1 MAGSLERV
9 IKSIGPLDE
18 SAMAAVRERQHWLT
32 KPRGALG
39 RLEELSVQI
48 AGITGNPLP
57 KLDRKAIITMA
68 ADHGIV
74 AEGVSL
80 YPQAVTREMVLNFV
94 RGGAGINVLAR
105 LVGAR
110 VVVVDMGVIGGFPP
124 TSGLVCRMIDFGTKN
139 MARGPAMTRPQAM
152 DAVEA
157 GIEIVDGEAALG
169 LDIVGTGDMGIGNTT
184 ASAAIC
190 AAFTG
195 KPVAMVTG
203 KGAGLDDTQLRHK
216 IEVIEQV
223 LKVNRPNRRDALDVL
238 SKVGGFEIGGLAG
251 VILGAAARRIPV
263 VIDGFVS
270 GAAAMVAVGLCPQ
283 VREYLIAAHL
293 SAEAGHGLML
303 GHMGLKPLLD
313 LGMRLGEGT
322 GGVLA
327 MFLAEAAVRTLA
339 EMATFKEAG
348 VSDIEKS

>member
-9 IKSIGPLDE
+9 IKLIRPLDE
-18 SAMAAVRERQHWLT
+18 TALAAARERQYWLT

-39 RLEELSVQI
+39 RLEELSIQI

-57 KLDRKAIITMA
+57 KLDRKVIVTMA
-68 ADHGIV
+68 ADHGVV

-94 RGGAGINVLAR
+94 RGGAGINVLAK

-110 VVVVDMGVIGGFPP
+110 VVVVDMGVIGGFPTTP
-124 TSGLVCRMIDFGTKN
+124 GLVCKMIDFGTKD
-139 MARGPAMTRPQAM
+139 MANGPAMTRPQAV

-157 GIEIVDGEAALG
+157 GIEILEGETAVG

-190 AAFTG
+190 AVFSGEPAA
-195 KPVAMVTG
+195 KVAG
-203 KGAGLDDTQLRHK
+203 RGAGLDDAQLRHK
-216 IEVIEQV
+216 IEVIEQA
-223 LKVNRPNRRDALDVL
+223 LKVNKPDHRDALDVL
-238 SKVGGFEIGGLAG
+238 AKVGGFEIGGLAG
-251 VILGAAARRIPV
+251 VILGAAARRVPV

-303 GHMGLKPLLD
+303 KHLGLTPLLD

-327 MFLAEAAVRTLA
+327 MFLADAAVRTLA